1 MNLRLRTSLENLI
14 DSNLVRQNTIFL
26 RSQKMELAGSVGRD
40 WIRIREVDDNKSSS
54 KNQIPDSL
62 LREWRDYLE
71 EQMKNLL
78 SIEAD
83 LIIGER
89 TRFAFIEPSQ
99 SHTIVE
105 IEAFARKALDKFLDN
120 LANRK

>member
-1 MNLRLRTSLENLI
+1 MNLTG
-14 DSNLVRQNTIFL
+14 TI
-26 RSQKMELAGSVGRD
+26 GWD
-40 WIRIREVDDNKSSS
+40 WLRIRDVGDNKSSAL
-54 KNQIPDSL
+54 QITDSL

-71 EQMKNLL
+71 DQLKNLL

-89 TRFAFIEPSQ
+89 TRFAFLGHSE

-120 LANRK
+120 LANKQDGTFGRM